1 MRYLSFT
8 KLSSSLTLSH
18 DCLSDLHHDKLVGGV
33 HGQQRRIW
41 LGKPALDRSL
51 GQLHRY
57 PPRWL
62 EVIIRILES
71 QHAQL
76 LIVLPAT
83 PRSGSMLTLAPSPV
97 TRIRLLAMLL
107 D

>member
-1 MRYLSFT
+1 M
-8 KLSSSLTLSH
+8 
-18 DCLSDLHHDKLVGGV
+18 GGV

-41 LGKPALDRSL
+41 LGQPALDRSL
-51 GQLHRY
+51 GQLHRH

-62 EVIIRILES
+62 EVIIRFLES